1 MLYSK
6 SAEYAIQAM
15 VYLAEAKSEKP
26 VMTAKIAKDYNIPYQ
41 FLAKIVQTLVAAQA
55 ALICIGMQRI
65 STCIR
70 L

>member
-41 FLAKIVQTLVAAQA
+41 FLAKIVQTLVTDLSETPPGQ
-55 ALICIGMQRI
+55 GDKGPHR
-65 STCIR
+65 R
-70 L
+70 H